1 MLVHNRIRNYYRLL
15 ASSINK
21 KVAQLTKGAQQ
32 IAHEIVLIR
41 EEITY
46 L

>member
-1 MLVHNRIRNYYRLL
+1 MLVYNRIRNYYRLL

-32 IAHEIVLIR
+32 MAHEMVLMR
-41 EEITY
+41 EEIAR